1 MLVSVKQKY
10 FPFVLKHLQRAVCKP
25 QIVWQAVPQT
35 EHITAINHPNYNSYV
50 RRHRSLPAQLCCYN
64 HTQMRSFFRELKPVT
79 FCASVFCMFLQPMS
93 VCNGVSFLSFLQVFI
108 LRCRKFGCQYQCN
121 FLPSKTHLQ
130 NDLLC
135 VEWDNHLVRQHSCN
149 HMILTL
155 RNAAELPCAEVAD
168 SNMH

>member
-1 MLVSVKQKY
+1 
-10 FPFVLKHLQRAVCKP
+10 
-25 QIVWQAVPQT
+25 
-35 EHITAINHPNYNSYV
+35 
-50 RRHRSLPAQLCCYN
+50 
-64 HTQMRSFFRELKPVT
+64 
-79 FCASVFCMFLQPMS
+79 MFLQPMS

-121 FLPSKTHLQ
+121 FLPSKTRLQ